1 MYTWHGSESKKE
13 CTTSIYILTK
23 KVWTLGILY
32 NMTAAP
38 SSPMSK
44 DGRMMLKN
52 VNLTLFRRHILT
64 YFETTWRHFLT
75 MLNLRSGALLKGSIR
90 LPKWMNFQKGGKLR
104 FCPKTPFFYGFCH
117 NGKGGT
123 PSWSPNSTDFY
134 LSTDKY
140 KRHSRAIC

>member
-1 MYTWHGSESKKE
+1 MYTWHASESKKE
-13 CTTSIYILTK
+13 RTTSIYILTK

-64 YFETTWRHFLT
+64 YFETT
-75 MLNLRSGALLKGSIR
+75 
-90 LPKWMNFQKGGKLR
+90 
-104 FCPKTPFFYGFCH
+104 
-117 NGKGGT
+117 
-123 PSWSPNSTDFY
+123 
-134 LSTDKY
+134 
-140 KRHSRAIC
+140 

>member
-1 MYTWHGSESKKE
+1 MYTWHGSESKRE
-13 CTTSIYILTK
+13 LTTSIYILTK

-64 YFETTWRHFLT
+64 YFETT
-75 MLNLRSGALLKGSIR
+75 
-90 LPKWMNFQKGGKLR
+90 
-104 FCPKTPFFYGFCH
+104 
-117 NGKGGT
+117 
-123 PSWSPNSTDFY
+123 
-134 LSTDKY
+134 
-140 KRHSRAIC
+140 